1 MKVIPAIDIK
11 NGKCVRLE
19 EGDMN
24 KETIYSKDVLEISKK
39 WIDQGAEILHIV
51 DLDGAVTGK
60 SINSDLILKI
70 TKTFGNK
77 VIQVGGGIRELT
89 TASKYLDNGVDR
101 IIIGTQAVKNV
112 SFIRQLCDSYPNRI
126 ILGVDAKEGLIRTK
140 GWKEKTEI
148 KALDLVRRYNNFP
161 LSAIIYTDISR
172 DGMMSGVN
180 LESTLEISRNANV
193 PVIASGGISNLEQIN
208 QLTSSGLIYGA
219 ISGRAIYEGAF
230 DLQEAIKV
238 ENLL

>member
-101 IIIGTQAVKNV
+101 IIIGTQAVENV

-180 LESTLEISRNANV
+180 LEFTFEIARNTNV
-193 PVIASGGISNLEQIN
+193 PVIASGGISNLEQLI

-219 ISGRAIYEGAF
+219 IVGRAIYEGAF